1 MTTAVTI
8 TIACLPVL
16 GALLAAALPGF
27 SPGDGRKQTTSRQQI
42 AVFFRSPLPVL
53 SSKMGVAC
61 GNTADAVYIYI
72 YCVYV
77 YVYIYI

>member
-72 YCVYV
+72 YIVYMC
-77 YVYIYI
+77 IYI